1 MDIHKAIVQA
11 YKGQAKF
18 PTSLDDESPAG
29 FAEWFTRKPETPK
42 HHSGTSTKTTKYSN

>member
-29 FAEWFTRKPETPK
+29 FAEWFTRKTRIPK
-42 HHSGTSTKTTKYSN
+42 HRCGTLMKTTKCSN